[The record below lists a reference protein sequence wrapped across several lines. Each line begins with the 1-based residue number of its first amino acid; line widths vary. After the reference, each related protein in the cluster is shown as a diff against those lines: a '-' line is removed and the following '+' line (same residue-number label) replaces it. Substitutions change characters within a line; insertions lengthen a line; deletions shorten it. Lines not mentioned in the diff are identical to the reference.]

1 MKRSYYILLLIIFIS
16 SCAKLDVFEKNA
28 EIPGHEWTYNNSP
41 SFNFIISDTS
51 ASYNIFIVV
60 RHTDAYNY
68 NNLWLRVGSQ
78 APGDTARTQN
88 IDITLGSDARGW
100 EGIGMDDIFEF
111 RKNITPGP
119 LPFKKPGTYK
129 FTISHIMR
137 ENPLHHILSIGLRVE
152 KVPLH

>member
-1 MKRSYYILLLIIFIS
+1 LKRSYYILLLIIFIS
-16 SCAKLDVFEKNA
+16 SCAKLDVFEKYV
-28 EIPGHEWTYNNSP
+28 EIPRHEWTYNNSP
-41 SFNFIISDTS
+41 SFNFMISDTS

-78 APGDTARTQN
+78 APGDTARSQN
-88 IDITLGSDARGW
+88 IDITLGSDAKGW

-129 FTISHIMR
+129 FTIAHIMR